1 MRTEPYMIRIS
12 WLNRD
17 ETIETSVW
25 SKREA
30 LDEYAW
36 VIGQFDG
43 RKTPSPDQAALV
55 ALVAPNGSLVETCVA

>member
-1 MRTEPYMIRIS
+1 MRTEPYMIRIA

-17 ETIETSVW
+17 ETIETPVW

-43 RKTPSPDQAALV
+43 QKNPRPEQAALV